1 VGLAPIALGL
11 FAGGIVYLVL
21 VIFDAIDRPWDPRRK
36 R

>member
-1 VGLAPIALGL
+1 MAAAGLR
-11 FAGGIVYLVL
+11 GGMVYLAL